1 MPDRSNVDI
10 FSRKAGLPCF
20 LFLFFLSGLV
30 FFTEFFFRRGGQ
42 IRGVMRGVRVVRLL
56 LTAGPQRARSPQL
69 N

>member
-30 FFTEFFFRRGGQ
+30 FFTEFFFD
-42 IRGVMRGVRVVRLL
+42 
-56 LTAGPQRARSPQL
+56 AGAKL
-69 N
+69 EE